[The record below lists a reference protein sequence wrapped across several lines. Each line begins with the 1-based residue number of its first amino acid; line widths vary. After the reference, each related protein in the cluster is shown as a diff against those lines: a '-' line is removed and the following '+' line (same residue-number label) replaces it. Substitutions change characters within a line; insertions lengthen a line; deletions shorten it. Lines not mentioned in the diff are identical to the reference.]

1 MTTTM
6 TKPIDE
12 TKLNEFLGH
21 VINDLSASYGGVM
34 VSLGRKL
41 GLYRAMAGAGPV
53 SPTELARRSGCAE
66 RYVREW
72 LNTQAAG
79 GYVAFHPL
87 SQTYELTAEQ
97 AMVLADPDSP
107 VFVAPAWEVPGSMW
121 LDQERTIR
129 AFRTGEGV
137 PWGDHSPQLYEGV
150 AAFYRSAYSGS
161 LAQKWLPALDGVVER
176 LEAGAKVAD
185 VGCGYG
191 HSTVL
196 MAKAFT
202 RSTFHGFDT
211 HRGSIEA
218 AREVARDGEVEDRVA
233 FEVCEAGS
241 IPNEQF
247 DLVCFFDCLHDM
259 GDPVAA
265 LRRVRETLKPGGSV
279 MIVEP
284 AAADSVEGNLN
295 PIGRLFYAAS
305 TTLCCP
311 HSVSENG
318 IAIGAQAGVK
328 RLAEVCAKAG
338 LSRVEKVFEDPFNMV
353 LQAQV

>member
-1 MTTTM
+1 MM
-6 TKPIDE
+6 KPVDE
-12 TKLNEFLGH
+12 TKLNAFLGQ
-21 VINDLSASYGGVM
+21 VISDLSASYGGVM
-34 VSLGRKL
+34 VSLGRRL

-53 SPTELARRSGCAE
+53 SSVELASRSGCAE

-72 LNTQAAG
+72 LNSQAAG
-79 GYVAFHPL
+79 GYVAFHPS
-87 SQTYELTAEQ
+87 SQTYELTPEQ
-97 AMVLADPDSP
+97 ALVLADPDSP

-121 LDQERTIR
+121 IDQEKTIR

-137 PWGDHSPQLYEGV
+137 PWGEHDARLYEGV

-161 LAQKWLPALDGVVER
+161 LVQKWLPALDGIEER
-176 LEAGAKVAD
+176 LRAGAKVAD

-196 MAKAFT
+196 MAQAFPK
-202 RSTFHGFDT
+202 SVFHGFDT

-218 AREVARDGEVEDRVA
+218 ARETARDGEVEDRVT
-233 FEVCEAGS
+233 FEALDAASV
-241 IPNEQF
+241 PDEQF

-265 LRRVRETLKPGGSV
+265 LSRVRRTLRPGGSV

-284 AAADSVEGNLN
+284 AAADAVEGNIN
-295 PIGRLFYAAS
+295 PVSRLFYAAS
-305 TTLCCP
+305 TALCCP

-318 IAIGAQAGVK
+318 IALGGQAGMK
-328 RLAEVCAKAG
+328 RLAEVCGKAG
-338 LSRVEKVFEDPFNMV
+338 LSRVEKVYEDPFNMV
-353 LQAQV
+353 LQARV